1 MREFRSRA
9 PGGPVGSV
17 LVNDGSYISA
27 TTGEL
32 RGIPAAEPILR
43 LTFDV
48 EAGGLSD
55 GASALFLITGSVQ
68 AEAGRTLSLGTAAPV
83 LKQLG
88 FSAREGGDTPYTT
101 QVAAEWTLS
110 DTAIER
116 IEKIR
121 DGGNVM
127 IYPNFQYA
135 LISPGTAMPG
145 WPQPQ
150 RPIRVP
156 FPGQPT
162 AVRVDAHQWVKDVLE
177 QWQLAAAVSLVV
189 AIPVGTATDE
199 HRTIISRLST
209 AKQRLI
215 AGTPDDLKASV
226 AASREA
232 CELLRKMRPAA
243 VNPVREQRDLA
254 EREAVILDKMTEL
267 AQALFSYNS
276 AASHTDPHLRD
287 IAWRRENAVLALGTA
302 ASLAQLIFART

>member
-1 MREFRSRA
+1 M
-9 PGGPVGSV
+9 
-17 LVNDGSYISA
+17 NGSYISA
-27 TTGEL
+27 TTGEMHGT
-32 RGIPAAEPILR
+32 RAVEPILR
-43 LTFDV
+43 LTFDI
-48 EAGGLSD
+48 EASGLSD
-55 GASALFLITGSVQ
+55 GASALFLITGSVH
-68 AEAGRTLSLGTAAPV
+68 ADSGLNLSLGTAAPI

-88 FSAREGGDTPYTT
+88 FSARESGSTPYTT
-101 QVAAEWTLS
+101 QVHAQWTLS

-121 DGGNVM
+121 DGGNLT
-127 IYPNFQYA
+127 IYPDFQYA
-135 LISPGTAMPG
+135 LISPGTVMPG

-156 FPGQPT
+156 GPGQPT
-162 AVRVDAHQWVKDVLE
+162 AVRVDAHQWVQNVLE

-189 AIPVGTATDE
+189 ALPAGTATDE
-199 HRTIISRLST
+199 HRTIVSRLAT
-209 AKQRLI
+209 AKQRLT
-215 AGTPDDLKASV
+215 AGAPDDLKASV

-232 CELLRKMRPAA
+232 CELLRKMRPAT
-243 VNPVREQRDLA
+243 VNQAAPQRDLA

-267 AQALFSYNS
+267 AQALFSYDS